1 MKTCG
6 SSIDFVRLNSLDV
19 SKGLECADIN
29 DGRQEFFS
37 ICDRVNEFAQFFLL
51 LELCMNKSYSEAI
64 CETVGSIM
72 RIHGGK
78 GRHLHPVNFSKE
90 VCLNFNLPPVHT
102 LTSIISGLT
111 NQIVNVEKK
120 RFSRRGRSGLW
131 KYSKYSASVGNY
143 RNRVEDESHT
153 PVGTLCV

>member
-1 MKTCG
+1 MPFRTLYFAHLSLHILLYICQLV
-6 SSIDFVRLNSLDV
+6 DVRLSIRV
-19 SKGLECADIN
+19 CTCY
-29 DGRQEFFS
+29 FFHTAYR
-37 ICDRVNEFAQFFLL
+37 CLL
-51 LELCMNKSYSEAI
+51 ANTILWLLIYGC
-64 CETVGSIM
+64 
-72 RIHGGK
+72 
-78 GRHLHPVNFSKE
+78 NFSKE
-90 VCLNFNLPPVHT
+90 VCLNFNLPPVPT
-102 LTSIISGLT
+102 LTSFISGLK